1 MSLTTLTTIA
11 GKVITFNP
19 STVAAISD
27 HDDSSAAAHTWVFG
41 VPGGR
46 ALINETVD
54 GFMKRLKIESD
65 FAKLTRPDGWPV
77 WIRAGSVS
85 SVVAATPGESS
96 VHTVKPIKA
105 FVTVSGLRQAVA
117 ETVDDT
123 RKAINA
129 VAGFSLV

>member
-19 STVAAISD
+19 SAVVAISD
-27 HDDSSAAAHTWVFG
+27 HDDSSDAAHTWVFG

-46 ALINETVD
+46 ALIAETVD
-54 GFMKRLKIESD
+54 DFMKRLKIEGD
-65 FAKLTRPDGWPV
+65 FAKLTRPDGWRV
-77 WIRAGSVS
+77 WIKAAAVS
-85 SVVAATPGESS
+85 SIVAVTSSESS

-117 ETVDDT
+117 ETVDDA

-129 VAGFSLV
+129 VAGAQSA